1 MLLGGLND
9 LVQNGDICCALSV
22 AATLFS
28 FQGHTLISEWGRV
41 LGAIVFRQWRLWRH
55 RQYRRL
61 PRVDSEGMK
70 VVEQSVV

>member
-1 MLLGGLND
+1 M
-9 LVQNGDICCALSV
+9 ATSV
-22 AATLFS
+22 ARCQSQARYKEH